1 MQTSLNK
8 FENSLAFALQSD
20 NEDPL
25 KYFRSKFFLP
35 SEKGKAVIYL
45 SGHSLGL
52 QPKSVKELVQQE
64 LNDWAELGVEG
75 HFSAKNPWSTYR
87 RTLTEMTATLVGA
100 KPIEV
105 TSMNSL
111 TVNLNLLLI
120 SFYQP
125 DKKRFKIITEAN
137 CFSSD
142 IYALE
147 NHVKLHGLNPDKAI
161 IELAPR
167 RGEFTLR
174 TEDILD
180 TIQKHSKN
188 LAMVFLGG
196 IHYYT
201 GQALDMKKIT
211 AGAHKAGAIAGFDL
225 AHAAGNIELKLHDW
239 KVDFASWCTYKY
251 LNAGPGAT
259 GQIFVHEK
267 FARAFKLPRL
277 AGWWGHNEKERFR
290 MKKRFKPMPGA
301 EGWAQSNDN
310 VLSMSSLKAS
320 LEIFH
325 EAGMNRIVE
334 KSRKLTGFLEF
345 LLKENTSGNK
355 KYKIRIITP
364 ENERG
369 AQLSIYADK
378 NAKEL
383 YEAMRKENFI
393 VDFREPS
400 VIRVTPAPLYNTFEE
415 VYKVGSFVKR
425 LCEHA

>member
-1 MQTSLNK
+1 MT
-8 FENSLAFALQSD
+8 FYNSPSQAQQLD
-20 NEDPL
+20 HEDPL
-25 KYFRSKFFLP
+25 KKFREKFHIP
-35 SEKGKAVIYL
+35 EINSQQSIYL

-52 QPKSVKELVQQE
+52 QPKSVKEFVQQE

-75 HFSAKNPWSTYR
+75 HFSAKNPWVSYR
-87 RTLTEMTATLVGA
+87 RLLTDMTAGLVGA

-125 DKKRFKIITEAN
+125 DKKRYKIITEAN

-147 NHVKLHGLNPDKAI
+147 NHVKLHGLHPDKTI

-167 RGEFTLR
+167 RGEFVLR

-180 TIQKHSKN
+180 TIEKHSRN

-201 GQALDMKKIT
+201 GQALDMKKIS
-211 AGAHKAGAIAGFDL
+211 AAAHKAGAMVGFDL
-225 AHAAGNIELKLHDW
+225 AHAAGNIELNLHDW

-267 FARAFKLPRL
+267 FARAFELPRL

-290 MKKRFKPMPGA
+290 MKKGFRPMAGA

-310 VLSMSSLKAS
+310 VLSMASLKAS

-325 EAGMNRIVE
+325 EAGMNRIAE
-334 KSRKLTGFLEF
+334 KSKKLTGFLEF
-345 LLKENTSGNK
+345 LLKEKTSGEK

-364 ENERG
+364 EKERG
-369 AQLSIYADK
+369 AQLSIYTRK
-378 NAKEL
+378 NAREL
-383 YEAMRKENFI
+383 YDLLRKENFV
-393 VDFREPS
+393 VDYREPD
-400 VIRVTPAPLYNTFEE
+400 VIRITPAPLYNTFEE
-415 VYKVGSFVKR
+415 VYKVGSFINQ
-425 LCEHA
+425 LCVDD